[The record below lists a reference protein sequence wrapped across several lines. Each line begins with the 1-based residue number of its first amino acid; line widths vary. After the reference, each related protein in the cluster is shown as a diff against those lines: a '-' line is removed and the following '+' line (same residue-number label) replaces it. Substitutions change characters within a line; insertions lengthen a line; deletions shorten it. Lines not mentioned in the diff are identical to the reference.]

1 MTKLEIDKPKFGELT
16 QIASDLYWVH
26 FELPFRLNHV
36 NLFLMDTPKGLLIL
50 DAGLKSEHSEEH
62 WEALINGPLKSK
74 KFDERG
80 AKPLSPAFFR
90 PGEFGTKA
98 EQTISG

>member
-36 NLFLMDTPKGLLIL
+36 NLFLMDR
-50 DAGLKSEHSEEH
+50 SEEH
-62 WEALINGPLKSK
+62 TSELQSH
-74 KFDERG
+74 
-80 AKPLSPAFFR
+80 S
-90 PGEFGTKA
+90 
-98 EQTISG
+98 

>member
-36 NLFLMDTPKGLLIL
+36 NLFLMDTPR
-50 DAGLKSEHSEEH
+50 DY
-62 WEALINGPLKSK
+62 
-74 KFDERG
+74 
-80 AKPLSPAFFR
+80 
-90 PGEFGTKA
+90 
-98 EQTISG
+98 

>member
-36 NLFLMDTPKGLLIL
+36 NLFLMDTPNGLLIL

-74 KFDERG
+74 RFAGLLITHYHPDHIGMAGWLQKKIRY
-80 AKPLSPAFFR
+80 
-90 PGEFGTKA
+90 
-98 EQTISG
+98 

>member
-16 QIASDLYWVH
+16 QIASDLYWVY

-50 DAGLKSEHSEEH
+50 DAGL
-62 WEALINGPLKSK
+62 
-74 KFDERG
+74 
-80 AKPLSPAFFR
+80 
-90 PGEFGTKA
+90 
-98 EQTISG
+98 